1 MSTFITNASVV
12 ARACVSRKDTLSPMR
27 SRALA
32 EIVALST
39 GRGASYADARAVE
52 REIESVTVK
61 DGSVESIDRSADRG
75 IGVRVLV
82 KGAWGFAASDRTD
95 DASLRRLVDDAIAR
109 ADASARV
116 QRRAV
121 TLAAVPREHGEYRTT
136 FARDPFA
143 VPMTERIELLRAA
156 DDAMKGEHVRTR
168 RGGISAYRTRKH
180 LVTSEG
186 TDVAQEIVDS
196 AAGLAVLAV
205 KAGAKPVTRSELRN
219 AKQAGW
225 EFVEA
230 CDLVTRG
237 RRYRTDAEATL
248 DAPLAPARATDV
260 ILDQSF
266 LALLVHES
274 CGHPTE
280 ADRVLEHE
288 VAFAGTTFM
297 WPEDRGR
304 LRYGSKHVSMTADA
318 TLPGGLGTF
327 GWDDD
332 GVPGMR
338 TKLIDRGTFVGYLTS
353 RETAGALGI
362 PVAIGSARAES
373 WQHFP
378 IVRMV
383 NVSLD
388 AGPTPYPL
396 LLGGIQDGLL
406 LESPG
411 SYSLDEKRQNFHFTA
426 QVARVVTNGE
436 VQGYVR
442 GVGFQSLTPDF
453 WGRCDGVADDWEL
466 HGFLSCAKGEPLQL
480 MRVGHG
486 AAHARFR
493 ALPLEIQA

>member
-1 MSTFITNASVV
+1 MRVTDL
-12 ARACVSRKDTLSPMR
+12 ARIVESAMR
-27 SRALA
+27 
-32 EIVALST
+32 
-39 GRGASYADARAVE
+39 RGAAYCDARQVE
-52 REIESVTVK
+52 REVERIDVK

-75 IGVRVLV
+75 IGVRVLLN
-82 KGAWGFAASDRTD
+82 GAWGFAATDRPD
-95 DASLRRLVDDAIAR
+95 DVSLTHAVDDAIAR
-109 ADASARV
+109 AAASARV
-116 QRRAV
+116 QTRGV
-121 TLAAVPREHGEYRTT
+121 VLAEVAAQRGEYRTPLR
-136 FARDPFA
+136 RDPFA
-143 VPMTERIELLRAA
+143 VPIAERIQLLRAA
-156 DDAMKGEHVRTR
+156 DDAMKGEHIRSR
-168 RGGISAYRTRKH
+168 RAGISAYRTRKH
-180 LVTSEG
+180 LVTSDG
-186 TDVAQEIVDS
+186 TDVSQEIVDS
-196 AAGLAVLAV
+196 AAGISVLAV
-205 KAGAKPVTRSELRN
+205 KAGARPVTRSEMRN
-219 AKQAGW
+219 ARQAGW
-225 EFVEA
+225 EFVEE
-230 CDLVTRG
+230 CDLVGRA
-237 RRYRTDAEATL
+237 RRYRDDATAIL
-248 DAPLAPARATDV
+248 DAPPAQARPTDV
-260 ILDQSF
+260 VIDQSF

-297 WPEDRGR
+297 WPDDRGS
-304 LRYGSKHVSMTADA
+304 LRYGSAHVSMTADA
-318 TLPGGLGTF
+318 TLAGGMGTF

-338 TKLIDRGTFVGYLTS
+338 TTLIDRGIFTGYLTS

-362 PVAIGSARAES
+362 PVTIGSARAEG

-388 AGPTPYPL
+388 PGSTPYPEL
-396 LLGGIQDGLL
+396 LSGIEDGLL

-426 QVARVVTNGE
+426 QVARVVRNGE

-466 HGFLSCAKGEPLQL
+466 HGFLTCAKGEPLQL

-493 ALPLEIQA
+493 GLPLEITA